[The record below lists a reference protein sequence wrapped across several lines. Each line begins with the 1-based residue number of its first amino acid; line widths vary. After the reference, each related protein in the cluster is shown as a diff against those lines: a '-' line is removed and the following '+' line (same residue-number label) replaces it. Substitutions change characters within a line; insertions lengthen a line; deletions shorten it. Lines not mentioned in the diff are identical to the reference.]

1 MSSPSDCEVETAE
14 SGQPSPTME
23 HIVFETT
30 LSRHKSSHVFRVSI
44 DGQTYLLKV
53 YRKRIRRHYDHSDR
67 EIDPFTCESSAYRRL
82 AEGGLCDEGIVP
94 RFYGII
100 TDINPSHIPHLS
112 AFTNDG
118 HPVNAILLE
127 YVSGLRPFDFTM
139 FNKQRMDGFYAA
151 LHKIHRLGIL
161 HGDIELRHM
170 QMQPSSGRILWID
183 FDHAQTFVPDS
194 IPSDWLRRFE
204 DEKRY
209 LDCFMEDL
217 DLDCQEGHGNR
228 TQKWL

>member
-1 MSSPSDCEVETAE
+1 
-14 SGQPSPTME
+14 
-23 HIVFETT
+23 
-30 LSRHKSSHVFRVSI
+30 
-44 DGQTYLLKV
+44 
-53 YRKRIRRHYDHSDR
+53 
-67 EIDPFTCESSAYRRL
+67 
-82 AEGGLCDEGIVP
+82 
-94 RFYGII
+94 
-100 TDINPSHIPHLS
+100 
-112 AFTNDG
+112 
-118 HPVNAILLE
+118 
-127 YVSGLRPFDFTM
+127 M

-217 DLDCQEGHGNR
+217 VRRNERDASPIETDSNQDLDCQEGHGNR